1 MSSKPISALS
11 GLSVAGGIVAYTRY
25 SSFPALVASL
35 GIGSAMMIS
44 GMRIRD
50 GMDYGY
56 ESAAASSATLMYPTI
71 RRFIK
76 TRARFPATLALL
88 ATASTAYYL
97 VETFDGVAQ
106 KPVTTPL

>member
-1 MSSKPISALS
+1 M
-11 GLSVAGGIVAYTRY
+11 AYTRY
-25 SSFPALVASL
+25 SSLPSLVASL

-56 ESAAASSATLMYPTI
+56 ESAAASSAALMYPTI
-71 RRFIK
+71 RRFVK
-76 TRARFPATLALL
+76 TRARFPASLALL

-97 VETFDGVAQ
+97 VETFDGHAERPVA
-106 KPVTTPL
+106 TPL